1 MKKWKVINTEIIPK
15 LEYVTKLSFGED
27 GLSIDLIDEQYC
39 TYIVN
44 LYFGK
49 VISYRCI
56 DEGDMLFIP
65 YTDEESFLS
74 YRESAFTNILFR
86 LNGDNYFHEIKKT
99 TGELYAARK
108 VNHYLVVTLNYF
120 IDIIS
125 IYGIEISVENLK
137 TKEKQHIQF
146 DIQ

>member
-1 MKKWKVINTEIIPK
+1 
-15 LEYVTKLSFGED
+15 
-27 GLSIDLIDEQYC
+27 
-39 TYIVN
+39 
-44 LYFGK
+44 
-49 VISYRCI
+49 
-56 DEGDMLFIP
+56 MLFIP

-74 YRESAFTNILFR
+74 YRESAFTDILFR

-99 TGELYAARK
+99 TGELYTARK
-108 VNHYLVVTLNYF
+108 MNHYLVITLNYF

>member
-1 MKKWKVINTEIIPK
+1 MKKVFYLN
-15 LEYVTKLSFGED
+15 
-27 GLSIDLIDEQYC
+27 
-39 TYIVN
+39 
-44 LYFGK
+44 
-49 VISYRCI
+49 
-56 DEGDMLFIP
+56 
-65 YTDEESFLS
+65 
-74 YRESAFTNILFR
+74 RESAFTDILFR

-108 VNHYLVVTLNYF
+108 VKHYLIVTLNYF

>member
-1 MKKWKVINTEIIPK
+1 MKKWEVINTEIIPK
-15 LEYVTKLSFGED
+15 LEYVTKLSFGEE

-65 YTDEESFLS
+65 YTDEGSFLS
-74 YRESAFTNILFR
+74 YRESAFTDILFR
-86 LNGDNYFHEIKKT
+86 LNGDNYFHEIKKPL
-99 TGELYAARK
+99 E
-108 VNHYLVVTLNYF
+108 NF
-120 IDIIS
+120 I
-125 IYGIEISVENLK
+125 LA
-137 TKEKQHIQF
+137 EK
-146 DIQ
+146 